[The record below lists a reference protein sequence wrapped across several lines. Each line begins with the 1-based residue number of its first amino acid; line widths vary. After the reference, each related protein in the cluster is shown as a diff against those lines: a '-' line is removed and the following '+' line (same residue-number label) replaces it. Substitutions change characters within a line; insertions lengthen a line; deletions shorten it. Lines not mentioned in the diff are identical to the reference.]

1 MVDVNTGSQ
10 GLEIFNLILNLVM
23 FLIVGSAAIITLLEM
38 KVHFNLGN
46 KLSYLLVTLSLCMR
60 ISLSI
65 YEYSTKQYGRTSWKF
80 YVRWFI
86 GFSFM
91 IFYFNCF
98 YKVIASWEVS
108 NDLKKRSDAIKSLDI
123 KEQFKLLYDTE
134 SQEKI

>member
-1 MVDVNTGSQ
+1 MADVNTGSQ
-10 GLEIFNLILNLVM
+10 GLEIFNLILNLIM

-65 YEYSTKQYGRTSWKF
+65 YEYSAKEYGRTSWKF

-86 GFSFM
+86 GFCFM